1 MRRIGARGTGKR
13 TGARIGARIASAIL
27 GWITVVCGW
36 GAASAQT
43 YDVTVR
49 ERRPVSSG
57 SSYVVD
63 GADFAL
69 RRRDKPDQV
78 LEQVPPLLTAQHAGG
93 GKANQYLVRGFDADH
108 GTDFAWFLDMLP
120 INLRSHAHG
129 QGYTDFTFFI
139 PETIERIEVAMGPY
153 SVEFGDFATAG
164 AANLKLFETAPAPF
178 LKVEGGQ
185 WESVRT
191 VGLWSPRRG
200 RFAGGEQPGS
210 LLVAGE
216 FTTTD
221 GPFQDGENL
230 LQYKAL
236 ARAGWRFGER
246 TRLEGWLSLYDGDW
260 HGSGQIPRRLVRS
273 PGFDRWDSV
282 DPTEG
287 GDSDRESA
295 LVRLIH
301 EPGPGRRL
309 ELTAWAAHYA
319 LDLYSNFTFFL
330 NDPLNGDGIVQS
342 DDRIYTGGSLVYRH
356 QLDGRF
362 PSVLSAGL
370 DTRTDF
376 AGVRLQRQRA
386 RQRLA
391 TLAHDDVVESSLAGF
406 LQTDTLLAEWARFV
420 GGVRLEGFRFDVES
434 RCASCTADPSDPL
447 SGPRAEG
454 TEYDGV
460 ALPKANLILRPF
472 ASAGPLPVETPALRD
487 AQLFLNWGI
496 GYHSNDARDVVADPK
511 ATTLPTAM
519 GWEVGWRMPLAE
531 WLDVSI
537 AGWWLNLESELAF
550 VGDEGTTERRP
561 ASHRRGIELAAR
573 ATPWEWLEGEVA
585 VAYSSA
591 RYAEDDDALGI
602 AKGDPVAQA
611 PRLVAKAR
619 VRATHASGLSGEL
632 AFRAL
637 GERYAVEDDRS
648 IRLSDYAVFD
658 LGVRYRRG
666 PLEASLLVENLFDTQ
681 WRSADFFFESFVPGF
696 DAAPTEDFHF
706 VPGNPRNVRVG
717 LTWFLP

>member
-1 MRRIGARGTGKR
+1 MQHGGRLWLGALAALAIGAAEA
-13 TGARIGARIASAIL
+13 AR
-27 GWITVVCGW
+27 
-36 GAASAQT
+36 AQS
-43 YDVTVR
+43 YSVTVR

-57 SSYVVD
+57 SSYVVE
-63 GADFAL
+63 GGDFSLL
-69 RRRDKPDQV
+69 RLDRPDRV
-78 LEQVPPLLTAQHAGG
+78 LEQIPPLLTAQHAGG

-108 GTDFAWFLDMLP
+108 GTDFAFFLDMLP

-129 QGYTDFTFFI
+129 QGYTDFQWFI

-164 AANLKLFETAPAPF
+164 AANLKLFETAPESF

-191 VGLWSPRRG
+191 VGLWSPKEG
-200 RFAGGEQPGS
+200 AFSGGEQPGT
-210 LLVAGE
+210 LLLAAE
-216 FTTTD
+216 FNTTD

-230 LQYKAL
+230 LQYKGL
-236 ARAGWRFGER
+236 LRAGWRFDEH
-246 TRLEGWLSLYDGDW
+246 TRLEGWLSAYDGDW
-260 HGSGQIPRRLVRS
+260 HGSGQIPLRLVRS

-287 GDSDRESA
+287 GDSNRQSA

-301 EPGPGRRL
+301 EPAPGRRL
-309 ELTAWAAHYA
+309 EATAWAAHYA

-330 NDPLNGDGIVQS
+330 NDPVNGDGIVQS
-342 DDRIYTGGSLVYRH
+342 DDRVYTGGSLVYRH

-362 PSVLSAGL
+362 PTVLSAGL

-376 AGVRLQRQRA
+376 ARVQLRNQRE

-391 TLAHDDVVESSLAGF
+391 RTSDDDVVVTSLAGF
-406 LQTDTLLAEWARFV
+406 LSGETLLAPWARFV
-420 GGVRLEGFRFDVES
+420 GGVRLEGFRYDVDD
-434 RCASCTADPSDPL
+434 RCGSCTADSGDPD
-447 SGPRAEG
+447 SGRRAEG

-460 ALPKANLILRPF
+460 ALPKANLILSPF
-472 ASAGPLPVETPALRD
+472 AGEGLLPMEAPALRD

-496 GYHSNDARDVVADPK
+496 GYHSNDARVVLADPD
-511 ATTLPTAM
+511 AETLPLAM
-519 GWEVGWRMPLAE
+519 GWEVGWKVPVTSWA
-531 WLDVSI
+531 DVSL
-537 AGWWLNLESELAF
+537 AGWWLNLESELAY
-550 VGDEGTTERRP
+550 VGDEGTTELRP
-561 ASHRRGIELAAR
+561 KSYRRGIELAAR
-573 ATPWEWLEGEVA
+573 ARPWEWLEGEVA
-585 VAYSSA
+585 LSYSSA
-591 RYAEDDDALGI
+591 HYAEDDGELGI
-602 AKGDPVAQA
+602 EDGDPVAQA

-619 VRATHASGLSGEL
+619 VRATHHSGLSGEL
-632 AFRAL
+632 SFRAL
-637 GERYAVEDDRS
+637 GERYGVEDDRS

-666 PLEASLLVENLFDTQ
+666 PFEGFVLLENVFDTQ
-681 WRSADFFFESFVPGF
+681 WRSADFYFESFVPGI

-717 LTWFLP
+717 VTWFLPW